1 MHSRDSRTDSVAMAQ
16 LIRMRVLGMWLR
28 PAKARSCQGPRTQQV
43 SGVLRVT
50 FSKQCSS
57 CRVEDSSCRG
67 KEESG
72 NTKAMFP
79 N

>member
-1 MHSRDSRTDSVAMAQ
+1 MHSRDSRTARVAMAQ
-16 LIRMRVLGMWLR
+16 LIRMRVLGMWLT
-28 PAKARSCQGPRTQQV
+28 PAKAGYYQGPRTQQV
-43 SGVLRVT
+43 SGGLRVT

-57 CRVEDSSCRG
+57 CHVEDSSCRD

-72 NTKAMFP
+72 KTKAMFP